1 VKSEQED
8 ILDEQERL
16 LFTTELAVSM
26 REVRSKMFR
35 RLDVGIEGWNWEL
48 ELDLVNTA
56 V

>member
-16 LFTTELAVSM
+16 LLTTELAVSM

-35 RLDVGIEGWNWEL
+35 LLLDVGIEGWN
-48 ELDLVNTA
+48 
-56 V
+56 